1 MRRKLL
7 KISGPVICEE
17 LVNKYGILKRSL
29 NIEIGYNMKNNF
41 QQGTLITRYDEM
53 MFMNAFYA
61 SNSIPTIVK
70 NNKH

>member
-1 MRRKLL
+1 
-7 KISGPVICEE
+7 
-17 LVNKYGILKRSL
+17 
-29 NIEIGYNMKNNF
+29 MKNNF